1 MKKIYLLA
9 AITLFTLSKAQSDA
23 LKSDTVI
30 LVKPIIHN
38 FPLSPKH
45 NLFFFQKDWV
55 RNAIAP
61 GILFSASV
69 ATWGQKEQI
78 REDRNRYL
86 PNFKAHYDDY
96 LQYTPAA
103 TVYGLKLAGVKGRN
117 NIGRASLS
125 YATSLAIM
133 AILVNSIKYTA
144 KVERPDGSKR
154 NSFPSGHS
162 AMAFTNASF
171 LDKEYGLVNPAYSIA
186 GYSAATFTGLGRAL
200 NNRHWLP
207 DILAGAGIG
216 ILSTELGY
224 FFINKIF
231 KNKGDNIGLLSTI
244 EGNENPSFLALK
256 SGTSIAISNLLNESG
271 LSNKKTVGFEAG
283 LEGAYFFHKN
293 WGIGADF
300 NISTFPIRGEHLKIN
315 NSNPEITDVKTE
327 SLGFLNIMAGPYFAH
342 NFSDKWQLMLKAT
355 AGYSKAANGKVFIKD
370 NDPNIPQQYYKI
382 ATYRPSKSI
391 MMGSGISLTYKIT
404 PQLGIT
410 AYNDIHFTNA
420 TIKYYINHSESTIEK
435 PDSVSQ
441 ENISYITPGLKL
453 TAYF

>member
-1 MKKIYLLA
+1 MKKVYLVA
-9 AITLFTLSKAQSDA
+9 GIALFTLSSAQTDTI
-23 LKSDTVI
+23 KSDTAVQA
-30 LVKPIIHN
+30 KPLICSSSHSIEN
-38 FPLSPKH
+38 
-45 NLFFFQKDWV
+45 NLKFFQKYWV
-55 RNAIAP
+55 KKSVAP
-61 GILFSASV
+61 GILFTASV
-69 ATWGQKEQI
+69 ATWSQKEQI

-86 PNFKAHYDDY
+86 PNFKVPYDDY
-96 LQYTPAA
+96 LQYAPAV

-144 KVERPDGSKR
+144 KVERPDGSTR

-162 AMAFTNASF
+162 ALAFTNAAF

-224 FFINKIF
+224 FFIDKIF
-231 KNKGDNIGLLSTI
+231 KNKGDNMGLLSKI
-244 EGNENPSFLALK
+244 EGNGNPSFLALK
-256 SGTSIAISNLLNESG
+256 SGASISISNLLNESG
-271 LSNKKTVGFEAG
+271 LSDRKTVGLEAG
-283 LEGAYFFHKN
+283 LEGAYFFSKN

-300 NISTFPIRGEHLKIN
+300 NISTFPIRGEHLKIDDTV
-315 NSNPEITDVKTE
+315 ITDIKTE
-327 SLGFLNIMAGPYFAH
+327 SLGFLNIMAGPYFAY

-355 AGYSKAANGKVFIKD
+355 AGYSKAANGKVFLKD
-370 NDPNIPQQYYKI
+370 NDPATSQTYYKI
-382 ATYRPSKSI
+382 AIYRPSKSI
-391 MMGSGISLTYKIT
+391 IMGSGISLTYKIT

-410 AYNDIHFTNA
+410 MYNDIHFTNA
-420 TIKYYINHSESTIEK
+420 IIKYYYNQPGSNIENL
-435 PDSVSQ
+435 DSLSR
-441 ENISYITPGLKL
+441 ENISYLTPGIKL
-453 TAYF
+453 TAFF

>member
-1 MKKIYLLA
+1 MKKVYLVA
-9 AITLFTLSKAQSDA
+9 GIALFTLSSAQTDTI
-23 LKSDTVI
+23 KSDTAVQT
-30 LVKPIIHN
+30 KPLICSSSHSIEN
-38 FPLSPKH
+38 
-45 NLFFFQKDWV
+45 NLKFFQKYWV
-55 RNAIAP
+55 KKSVAP
-61 GILFSASV
+61 GILFTASV
-69 ATWGQKEQI
+69 ATWNQKEQI

-86 PNFKAHYDDY
+86 PNFKVPYDDY
-96 LQYTPAA
+96 LQYAPAV

-144 KVERPDGSKR
+144 KVERPDGSRR

-162 AMAFTNASF
+162 AMAFTNAAF

-224 FFINKIF
+224 FFIDKIF
-231 KNKGDNIGLLSTI
+231 KNKGDNMGLLSKI
-244 EGNENPSFLALK
+244 EGNGNPSFLALK
-256 SGTSIAISNLLNESG
+256 SGASISISNLLNESG
-271 LSNKKTVGFEAG
+271 LSDRKTVGLEAG
-283 LEGAYFFHKN
+283 LEGAYFFSKN

-300 NISTFPIRGEHLKIN
+300 NISTFPIRGEHLKIDDTV
-315 NSNPEITDVKTE
+315 ITDIKTE
-327 SLGFLNIMAGPYFAH
+327 SLGFLNIMAGPYFAY

-355 AGYSKAANGKVFIKD
+355 AGYSKAANGKVFLKD
-370 NDPNIPQQYYKI
+370 NDPATSQTYYKI
-382 ATYRPSKSI
+382 AIYRPSKSI
-391 MMGSGISLTYKIT
+391 IMGSGISLTYKIT

-410 AYNDIHFTNA
+410 MYNDIHFTNA
-420 TIKYYINHSESTIEK
+420 IIKYYYNQPGSNIENL
-435 PDSVSQ
+435 DSLSR
-441 ENISYITPGLKL
+441 ENISYLTPGIKL
-453 TAYF
+453 TAFF